1 MAGQIL
7 FIGAG
12 AMGGAILRGAL
23 ANRLVE
29 PQAVYVLV
37 KTEASAH
44 ALREEL
50 NVNAA
55 LNCLI

>member
-29 PQAVYVLV
+29 PPSCICIS
-37 KTEASAH
+37 K
-44 ALREEL
+44 
-50 NVNAA
+50 N
-55 LNCLI
+55 

>member
-7 FIGAG
+7 FVGAG

-29 PQAVYVLV
+29 LQAVYVLV
-37 KTEASAH
+37 KTESSAN
-44 ALREEL
+44 ALRE
-50 NVNAA
+50 
-55 LNCLI
+55 